1 MAQTRKTLLD
11 NEPKAV
17 VLSTLSV
24 VYSGNK
30 TFFIAC
36 SVLPRVV
43 SLFDG
48 CSILNFLTIRHLCR
62 TMPLV

>member
-17 VLSTLSV
+17 VLSV